1 MMHLSRCLAAGGFK
15 INGPPRIGKGPMPNE
30 EGLKSSNEASLL
42 QPTQVGRIET
52 CTELIRQV
60 TKCLENNDK
69 QCAMRL
75 IGELIRLGCHD
86 GRLVGGEIANS
97 VRDAFHELWLIS
109 DNKTR
114 CEILSLLKNLGVSR
128 RWLGDASGSGG
139 KIGNWLKKCGIE
151 IERRTT
157 KSKIIK
163 DIESLM
169 RELGWSRE
177 IMCKEVL
184 RLIGI
189 KVDEIE
195 EHGVNVCDWITNIN
209 EAYFVG
215 LVMSDIAD
223 RVVRGK
229 KREYVKVSLHTT
241 DGVSAVLFLII
252 LLHFSQTGNVGISFN
267 WDDTPERRD
276 VKDIVAVEFYVYVRR
291 EKWRWL
297 NIEEII
303 KYIKTLDPEDIV
315 RVIAGE
321 VDGDGEVYFHFAN
334 SEPRIKISAC
344 KKCTK
349 RIFLDI
355 IQEALLKL
363 GIMSRIYELKTA
375 AELEVYGEDAIK
387 LLRLL
392 APHLHHPVKRIR
404 AMLMLMHHD
413 GKINYNTF
421 KELYES
427 EYYEL
432 KRGRALEFL
441 ARAAPQTHT
450 HGEQNTNTRKK
461 DIKNQEK

>member
-1 MMHLSRCLAAGGFK
+1 VNLGNIGVSTMHLIECIAVGGFK
-15 INGPPRIGKGPMPNE
+15 INGPSTKDKGPMSQGNNL
-30 EGLKSSNEASLL
+30 GTRDKASLP
-42 QPTQVGRIET
+42 QPTQAGRIET

-60 TKCLENNDK
+60 TKCLENNNK
-69 QCAMRL
+69 QCTMRL
-75 IGELIRLGCHD
+75 IGEMIRLGCHN
-86 GRLVGGEIANS
+86 GRLVGGEIANH

-114 CEILSLLKNLGVSR
+114 CEILSLLKNLGISR

-151 IERRTT
+151 IERRAT
-157 KSKIIK
+157 KSKIIEE
-163 DIESLM
+163 IEDLM
-169 RELGWSRE
+169 RELGWSKE

-195 EHGVNVCDWITNIN
+195 EYGINVCDWITDIN

-241 DGVSAVLFLII
+241 DGVSAVLFLMI
-252 LLHFSQTGNVGISFN
+252 LLHFSQIGNVGISFN
-267 WDDTPERRD
+267 WSDTPERRG

-321 VDGDGEVYFHFAN
+321 VDGDGEVYFHSAN

-363 GIMSRIYELKTA
+363 GIMSRIYELESA

-392 APHLHHPVKRIR
+392 ALHLHHPVKRIR

-413 GKINYNTF
+413 GKIDHNTF

-432 KRGRALEFL
+432 KRGRALDAL

-450 HGEQNTNTRKK
+450 P
-461 DIKNQEK
+461 

>member
-1 MMHLSRCLAAGGFK
+1 MHLIRCIAKGGFK
-15 INGPPRIGKGPMPNE
+15 INGPPRIGKGPMSSKE
-30 EGLKSSNEASLL
+30 DLKSSNKASLPK
-42 QPTQVGRIET
+42 PTQAGRIET

-195 EHGVNVCDWITNIN
+195 EHGVNV
-209 EAYFVG
+209 
-215 LVMSDIAD
+215 
-223 RVVRGK
+223 
-229 KREYVKVSLHTT
+229 
-241 DGVSAVLFLII
+241 
-252 LLHFSQTGNVGISFN
+252 
-267 WDDTPERRD
+267 
-276 VKDIVAVEFYVYVRR
+276 
-291 EKWRWL
+291 
-297 NIEEII
+297 
-303 KYIKTLDPEDIV
+303 
-315 RVIAGE
+315 
-321 VDGDGEVYFHFAN
+321 
-334 SEPRIKISAC
+334 
-344 KKCTK
+344 
-349 RIFLDI
+349 
-355 IQEALLKL
+355 
-363 GIMSRIYELKTA
+363 
-375 AELEVYGEDAIK
+375 
-387 LLRLL
+387 
-392 APHLHHPVKRIR
+392 
-404 AMLMLMHHD
+404 
-413 GKINYNTF
+413 
-421 KELYES
+421 
-427 EYYEL
+427 
-432 KRGRALEFL
+432 
-441 ARAAPQTHT
+441 
-450 HGEQNTNTRKK
+450 
-461 DIKNQEK
+461 